1 MPRKKEEE
9 KLSERQKRFA
19 EEILN
24 GKSGKDAATLAG
36 YSPTSARSQASRLL
50 TNRNIQNH
58 LYVMSQQ
65 MEQSAVA
72 NAEEALTIVSEL
84 LRDSRLKPS
93 DRIKS
98 ANLIIRVAG
107 GTSPATDG
115 EAPEEEEESETRFFI
130 PFNFRDDVEIGAIQ
144 FNGRMLTDPENEE
157 NTVTYL
163 PSTDILRYEIW
174 KETDRKV
181 DIMQLSGPE
190 RSEQISKFLMQKEK
204 KTNEQ

>member
-1 MPRKKEEE
+1 MKQEDDR
-9 KLSERQKRFA
+9 LSERQKRFT

-24 GKSGKDAATLAG
+24 GKSGTDAAVSAG

-50 TNRNIQNH
+50 TKRNIQNH
-58 LYVMSQQ
+58 LSVMSQQ
-65 MEQSAVA
+65 MEKSAVA
-72 NAEEALTIVSEL
+72 NAEEALQIVSGL
-84 LRDSRLKPS
+84 LRDSRLKPA

-130 PFNFRDDVEIGAIQ
+130 PFNFRDDIPIGAIQ
-144 FNGRMLTDPENEE
+144 FNGKMLTLPELEE
-157 NTVTYL
+157 TVTYL
-163 PSTDILRYEIW
+163 PSTEIIRYEIW

-190 RSEQISKFLMQKEK
+190 RLEQISKFLMKKEK
-204 KTNEQ
+204 KQNEQ

>member
-1 MPRKKEEE
+1 MKQEDDR
-9 KLSERQKRFA
+9 LSERQKRFT

-24 GKSGKDAATLAG
+24 GKSGTDAAVSAG

-50 TNRNIQNH
+50 TKRNIQNH
-58 LYVMSQQ
+58 LSVMSQQ
-65 MEQSAVA
+65 MEKSAVA
-72 NAEEALTIVSEL
+72 NAEEALQIVSGL
-84 LRDSRLKPS
+84 LRDSRLKPA

-130 PFNFRDDVEIGAIQ
+130 PFNFRDDIPIGAIQ
-144 FNGRMLTDPENEE
+144 FNGKMLTDPENEE

-163 PSTDILRYEIW
+163 PSTEIIRYEIW
-174 KETDRKV
+174 KETGRKV

-190 RSEQISKFLMQKEK
+190 RLEQISRFLMKKEK
-204 KTNEQ
+204 NQ